1 MSTLTSIRL
10 ESVTVDFPIYS
21 ARTRSL
27 KTSLLHRG
35 TGGRIG
41 HNAESVLCV
50 RALEDVS
57 LMIEHGDRVGL
68 LGHNGSGKTTL
79 LRVLAGVYEP
89 PQGRVWRQGRVTSMI
104 DVGLGVD
111 PETTGYENITTCG
124 LLLGLTPKEIQQR
137 TEEIAEFSELG
148 EYLAL
153 PVRTYSTGMLMRL
166 TFAVCTCIKPE
177 ILIMDEWLSVGDAA
191 FVEKAKRRLE
201 AFIDRAG
208 ILVLAS
214 HDLRLLERTCTK
226 GIHLNAGRIQASG
239 PIGEVVEEYGQRHT
253 QDVPDDHSI

>member
-1 MSTLTSIRL
+1 MSTSANIRL
-10 ESVTVDFPIYS
+10 EGVTVDFPIYS

-27 KTSLLHRG
+27 KTSLLHKG

-41 HNAESVLCV
+41 NNAESVLCV

-57 LMIEHGDRVGL
+57 LTIEHGDRVGL
-68 LGHNGSGKTTL
+68 VGRNGSGKTTL

-89 PQGRVWRQGRVTSMI
+89 PQGRVWRQGRVTSLF
-104 DVGLGVD
+104 DVGLGID
-111 PETTGYENITTCG
+111 HETTGYENIMTCG
-124 LLLGLTPKEIQQR
+124 LLLGLTPEEIQNR
-137 TEEIAEFSELG
+137 MEEIAAFSELG
-148 EYLAL
+148 EYLDI

-177 ILIMDEWLSVGDAA
+177 ILLMDEWLSVGDAA
-191 FVEKAKRRLE
+191 FVEKAERRLE

-214 HDLRLLERTCTK
+214 HDLDLLGRVCTK
-226 GIHLNAGRIQASG
+226 GILLDAGRVRTSG
-239 PIGEVVEEYGQRHT
+239 PIEDVTGEYGR
-253 QDVPDDHSI
+253 VVGV

>member
-1 MSTLTSIRL
+1 MSTPTNINIRL

-21 ARTRSL
+21 ARGRSL
-27 KTSLLHRG
+27 KTNLLHRG

-89 PQGRVWRQGRVTSMI
+89 PQGRVRRQGRVTSLI
-104 DVGLGVD
+104 DVGLGVNH
-111 PETTGYENITTCG
+111 ETTGYENIVTCG
-124 LLLGLTPKEIQQR
+124 LLLGLTPKEIQKH

-148 EYLAL
+148 QYLAL
-153 PVRTYSTGMLMRL
+153 PVRTYSAGMLMRL
-166 TFAVCTCIKPE
+166 MFAVCTCIKPE

-191 FVEKAKRRLE
+191 FVEKAERRLD

-214 HDLRLLERTCTK
+214 HDLNILGRICTK
-226 GIHLNAGRIQASG
+226 GILLDAGRIRADG
-239 PIGEVVEEYGQRHT
+239 PISEVVEEYGR
-253 QDVPDDHSI
+253 VVGA

>member
-1 MSTLTSIRL
+1 MSTPPNIRL

-27 KTSLLHRG
+27 KTSLLHKG

-41 HNAESVLCV
+41 NNAESVLCV

-57 LMIEHGDRVGL
+57 LTIEHGDRVGL
-68 LGHNGSGKTTL
+68 VGHNGSGKTTL

-89 PQGRVWRQGRVTSMI
+89 PQGRVWRQGRVTSLI
-104 DVGLGVD
+104 DVGLGID
-111 PETTGYENITTCG
+111 HETTGYENIMTRG
-124 LLLGLTPKEIQQR
+124 LLLGLTPKEIQER
-137 TEEIAEFSELG
+137 TDEIAAFSELG

-177 ILIMDEWLSVGDAA
+177 ILLMDEWLSVGDAA

-214 HDLRLLERTCTK
+214 HNLELLGRVCTK
-226 GIHLNAGRIQASG
+226 GILLDAGRVRASG
-239 PIGEVVEEYGQRHT
+239 PIEDVAGEYGR
-253 QDVPDDHSI
+253 VVGV

>member
-1 MSTLTSIRL
+1 MSTFTNIRL

-21 ARTRSL
+21 ARGRSL

-41 HNAESVLCV
+41 LNAESVLCV

-57 LMIEHGDRVGL
+57 LTIEHGDRVGL
-68 LGHNGSGKTTL
+68 LGRNGSGKTTL

-89 PQGRVWRQGRVTSMI
+89 PQGRVRRQGRVTPLI
-104 DVGLGVD
+104 NAGLGID
-111 PETTGYENITTCG
+111 HETTGYENIVTCG
-124 LLLGLTPKEIQQR
+124 LLLGLTLKEIQQR

-153 PVRTYSTGMLMRL
+153 PVRTYSAGMLMRL
-166 TFAVCTCIKPE
+166 TFAVSTCIKPE
-177 ILIMDEWLSVGDAA
+177 ILLMDEWLSVGDAA
-191 FVEKAKRRLE
+191 FVEKAERRIE
-201 AFIDRAG
+201 ALIDRAA

-214 HDLRLLERTCTK
+214 HDLDTLGRICTK
-226 GIHLNAGRIQASG
+226 GVLLDAGRVQASG
-239 PIGEVVEEYGQRHT
+239 PISDVLEKYGRVVR
-253 QDVPDDHSI
+253 V

>member
-1 MSTLTSIRL
+1 MSTPANIRL

-27 KTSLLHRG
+27 KTSLLHKG

-41 HNAESVLCV
+41 NNAESVLCV

-57 LMIEHGDRVGL
+57 LTIEHGDRVGL
-68 LGHNGSGKTTL
+68 VGHNGSGKTTL

-89 PQGRVWRQGRVTSMI
+89 PQGRVWRQGRVTSLI
-104 DVGLGVD
+104 DVGLGID
-111 PETTGYENITTCG
+111 HETTGYENIMTRG
-124 LLLGLTPKEIQQR
+124 LLLGLTPKDIQKR
-137 TEEIAEFSELG
+137 TDEIAAFSELG

-177 ILIMDEWLSVGDAA
+177 ILLMDEWLSVGDAA
-191 FVEKAKRRLE
+191 FVEKAERRLE

-214 HDLRLLERTCTK
+214 HDLELLGRVCTK
-226 GIHLNAGRIQASG
+226 GILLDAGRVRASG
-239 PIGEVVEEYGQRHT
+239 PIEDVAGEYGR
-253 QDVPDDHSI
+253 VVGV